1 MSLLDLLNRAGPGA
15 AWIKLH
21 LDFPHKDFC
30 LIWPF
35 SRIQSGYA
43 CFGVE
48 NVAVHRFMCEYRNGP
63 QPEDRPHAAH
73 SCGRGHEGC
82 VNPWHLDWKSI
93 SDNQLDRYQHS
104 GPQPR
109 WKLTPEQVDEI
120 RALQGRAR
128 VIDIARQFGIS
139 DTNVRNIHAGRLWKQ
154 DRTDYRNWT
163 PEEILRIRSSP
174 TGVPGTVP
182 ALAQEFSVST
192 ATIYRI
198 KTHASYSHVVTEE
211 LSIPSTQHQDAAK

>member
-1 MSLLDLLNRAGPGA
+1 MSLLDLLDRPGPGA

-21 LDFPHKDFC
+21 LNFPHHDFC

-43 CFGVE
+43 CFGAE
-48 NVAVHRFMCEYRNGP
+48 NIAVHRFMCEYRNGP
-63 QPEDRPHAAH
+63 QPEDKPHAAH

-82 VNPWHLDWKSI
+82 VNPWHLDWKSV
-93 SDNQLDRYQHS
+93 SENQADRYQHS
-104 GPQPR
+104 GLQPR
-109 WKLTPEQVDEI
+109 WKLTPAQVDEI

-154 DRTDYRNWT
+154 DRTDYRQCT
-163 PEEILRIRSSP
+163 HEEIRKIRSSP
-174 TGVPGTVP
+174 EGVVGVVKS
-182 ALAQEFSVST
+182 LAEEFGVST
-192 ATIYRI
+192 STIYRI
-198 KTHASYSHVVTEE
+198 KTHESYAHVDSEALVV
-211 LSIPSTQHQDAAK
+211 SSTDKSGAA